1 MADPGSTRGSPPL
14 HIHLDVVGGIA
25 GDMFIAALLDARPD
39 LTEGTVAAIRSA
51 GVPDDWTVGR
61 KPFRSGGIGGS
72 QMRIDPPGKIETG
85 HRDYAS
91 IERAIR
97 AAELEQSVRGRAL
110 SIFSLIA
117 KVEAEIHGLAVD
129 DVILHEVGA
138 IDSVADV
145 VGAAYLIEQLAPA
158 SWSVSPLPVGGGL
171 IDTDHGKLPVP
182 APATQLLL
190 DGFRFVDDGIGGER
204 ITPTGAAI
212 LRYLDPAEGLP
223 QRVCRSAETG
233 HGFGTRDLPGM
244 ANVLRARCYV
254 TTGDSPADEQIAVI
268 EFIVDDQTPEDL
280 AVGLD
285 ALRDWPGVLEVL
297 QTAVV
302 AKKGRMGHAIQVLT
316 TMDAFDDTVQACFAE
331 TTTIGL
337 RYRFEHRKVLPRT
350 EVASQEGVSVKAVAR
365 PGGTTTT
372 KAAVDDIR
380 RQAVGHA
387 ERERLRRR
395 VEAMPVEDVRGEV
408 DHEG

>member
-1 MADPGSTRGSPPL
+1 MADRGNTERFPL

-39 LTEGTVAAIRSA
+39 FTAGTVAAIRSA
-51 GVPDDWTVGR
+51 GVSEDWIVG
-61 KPFRSGGIGGS
+61 PELSRSGGLVGS
-72 QMRIDPPGKIETG
+72 TIRIDPPGEVVTG

-91 IERAIR
+91 IESAIHD
-97 AAELEQSVRGRAL
+97 AQLEQSVRDRAL

-117 KVEAEIHGLAVD
+117 EAEAEIHGLAVE
-129 DVILHEVGA
+129 DVVFHEVGA

-233 HGFGTRDLPGM
+233 HGFGTRELPGM

-268 EFIVDDQTPEDL
+268 EFMVDDQTPEDL

-285 ALRDWPGVLEVL
+285 ALRDRPGVLEVL

-316 TMDAFDDTVQACFAE
+316 TIDAFDGAVQACFGE

-350 EVASQEGVSVKAVAR
+350 EGPSQGRVAVKAVAR
-365 PGGTTTT
+365 PGETTTV

-395 VEAMPVEDVRGEV
+395 VEVMPVGEV

>member
-1 MADPGSTRGSPPL
+1 MADPGNTRGSPPL

-39 LTEGTVAAIRSA
+39 LAEGTVAAIRSA
-51 GVPDDWTVGR
+51 GVPDDWTVG
-61 KPFRSGGIGGS
+61 PEPSRSGGIGGS

-97 AAELEQSVRGRAL
+97 VAELEQSVRDRAL

-117 KVEAEIHGLAVD
+117 KAEAEIHGLAVD

-171 IDTDHGKLPVP
+171 IDTEHGKLPVP

-285 ALRDWPGVLEVL
+285 ALRDRPGVLEVL

-316 TMDAFDDTVQACFAE
+316 TMDAFDGTVQACFAE

-350 EVASQEGVSVKAVAR
+350 EVASQEGISVKAVAR

-395 VEAMPVEDVRGEV
+395 VEAMPVEDARGR
-408 DHEG
+408 GRS